1 MSNQHPANVVFLT
14 DTATERLQALVEA
27 EEFSTRDDAASYII
41 VANTGQPTPVFS
53 ASTPLGAS
61 TSSELY
67 ASIAKFYK
75 GDELPTA
82 SFIDLVL
89 LVGRITHGLVSGSHI
104 EMTSFDGSVKRA
116 RMTSQLSLKDTA
128 ECLSLLA
135 DLIADR
141 LDRMP
146 EEEVDRLERA
156 AHLLNARNEL

>member
-1 MSNQHPANVVFLT
+1 M
-14 DTATERLQALVEA
+14 
-27 EEFSTRDDAASYII
+27 
-41 VANTGQPTPVFS
+41 
-53 ASTPLGAS
+53 
-61 TSSELY
+61 SELFN
-67 ASIAKFYK
+67 AIAKFYR
-75 GDELPTA
+75 GVDLPKA

-89 LVGRITHGLVSGSHI
+89 LAGRLAHGLASGSHI

-116 RMTSQLSLKDTA
+116 SMTSQVSLKDTA

-156 AHLLNARNEL
+156 AQLLNARNEL